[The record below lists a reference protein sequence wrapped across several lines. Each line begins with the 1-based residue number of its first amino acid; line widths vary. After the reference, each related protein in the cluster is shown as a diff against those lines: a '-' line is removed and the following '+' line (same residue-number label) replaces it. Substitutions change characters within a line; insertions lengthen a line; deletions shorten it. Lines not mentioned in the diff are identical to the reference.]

1 MVGRIDKK
9 HKGKGKLVVA
19 PGTGRLF
26 KSMQKAKDRYDTQF
40 SKLSEHMSSSYEK
53 KQHKAN
59 AAPPPRETVVVS
71 GTRHEDK
78 EPIETGAP
86 PPPEA
91 RVTLPLRGGITA
103 PRGPIKERLTSE
115 GKVQHI
121 EPPPKISARGMKMNV
136 DVGSEVNKAPK
147 KNIAPKDVGVQRRTF
162 KLKEAEPVAA
172 PVAVAAKPK
181 KTISPEHLAKM
192 AAGRARAKA
201 EKEARK

>member
-19 PGTGRLF
+19 PGTARLF
-26 KSMQKAKDRYDTQF
+26 KGMQKAKDRYDTQF

-53 KQHKAN
+53 KQHKGP

-71 GTRHEDK
+71 GKRHEG
-78 EPIETGAP
+78 EAPFETGAP

-91 RVTLPLRGGITA
+91 KVTLPLRGGITA

-121 EPPPKISARGMKMNV
+121 EPPPKISARGMKMDVN
-136 DVGSEVNKAPK
+136 VGSEVQTAPK
-147 KNIAPKDVGVQRRTF
+147 KNVAPKDVSVQRSTF
-162 KLKEAEPVAA
+162 KLKQAEPVA
-172 PVAVAAKPK
+172 AAKPK
-181 KTISPEHLAKM
+181 KTISPEHLEKM
-192 AAGRARAKA
+192 RLGREKAKA
-201 EKEARK
+201 AKDAARN

>member
-59 AAPPPRETVVVS
+59 AAPPPRETVVHS
-71 GTRHEDK
+71 GETM
-78 EPIETGAP
+78 PFETGAP

-91 RVTLPLRGGITA
+91 RVTLPLRGSIVS
-103 PRGPIKERLTSE
+103 PRGAKEILSKK
-115 GKVQHI
+115 GKVQYV
-121 EPPPKISARGMKMNV
+121 EPPPKMTKTPGGIEVVHRKVGLRPSAESGR
-136 DVGSEVNKAPK
+136 EVATAPK
-147 KNIAPKDVGVQRRTF
+147 KNVAPEESSFQT
-162 KLKEAEPVAA
+162 
-172 PVAVAAKPK
+172 KPK

-201 EKEARK
+201 EKDARK